1 MIPRRNLI
9 AIGAIVAAA
18 LALPA
23 FWVYTSFE
31 LYEHE
36 IEVGLKDEARENP
49 YLAVGRF
56 VEHYGASVRT
66 FPVYTRPPPP
76 GATLYFPAERVVL
89 SARQNAEL
97 RAFAEDG
104 GHLIVVTHTLWE
116 EKNKT
121 PDPLLDPLGAAQFE
135 NKRPP
140 VRHSDSMESP
150 ASEGPASEGKDIEPW
165 WKPDPRPVFLPDG
178 SGTLMLHFDRRFR
191 LEERGSPAVWRL
203 ADTFGAHALRYR
215 LGQGS
220 ITVLTDDGL
229 LTNAAIGKHDHAA
242 LAAWLLAPR
251 PGGMIWIIRD
261 HDAPPLWAWLW
272 KHAAPVVLAV
282 LALLAVWLWGATR
295 RFGPIAPDTAS
306 ERRSLVE
313 HITASGRFLWQ
324 HGASGALIAA
334 TVDALRQRIRA
345 RHPAWAGLPAGEL
358 SAKLASFTGLPEPA
372 IARALAADPRSSG
385 ERFAQDIETLEPLR
399 RRL

>member
-9 AIGAIVAAA
+9 AIGVIVAAA
-18 LALPA
+18 LALTA

-49 YLAVGRF
+49 YLALGRF

-97 RAFAEDG
+97 RAFAEAG

-140 VRHSDSMESP
+140 VRHSNSMESP
-150 ASEGPASEGKDIEPW
+150 APETENDEPW
-165 WKPDPRPVFLPDG
+165 WKPDPRPVSLPDG

-215 LGQGS
+215 VGQG
-220 ITVLTDDGL
+220 LDHGLDGRW
-229 LTNAAIGKHDHAA
+229 AIDQRGDRQARPRRA
-242 LAAWLLAPR
+242 RGLAPR
-251 PGGMIWIIRD
+251 PTARRHDLDHPGPRRAAALGLALEIRRTGSARRLGAPRRMAVGR
-261 HDAPPLWAWLW
+261 DAPLRSHRPGYGLGT
-272 KHAAPVVLAV
+272 PQP
-282 LALLAVWLWGATR
+282 R
-295 RFGPIAPDTAS
+295 RAHHG
-306 ERRSLVE
+306 ERAFS
-313 HITASGRFLWQ
+313 
-324 HGASGALIAA
+324 
-334 TVDALRQRIRA
+334 
-345 RHPAWAGLPAGEL
+345 
-358 SAKLASFTGLPEPA
+358 
-372 IARALAADPRSSG
+372 LAAWRVRGAHGRHRGRAPATHPRPPSGLGGAAREGSVRETGRLHRAARTGDRTSPGRGSASSG
-385 ERFAQDIETLEPLR
+385 ERFAQDIETLESLR